1 MQRIPEYMLAHVFR
15 AMRAVPMHPEF
26 WSSIHRWGLLNSSSL
41 VCPWPPACV
50 YLSTPEPWCV
60 VFVQM
65 SVCVYVATLNPCTY
79 TVRARVHA
87 SSPVPGAVP
96 QQTEHWSSIPRI
108 EVQYSRIQDSR
119 FKVPAQSFPRI
130 LNLESWIRGSIELQS
145 RGLNFNT
152 PGSKIQDSR
161 FQHKVS
167 PGSWILHPGEYWT
180 SILGIELQ
188 YSRARSAWILN
199 LGSVSPI
206 EFNRPIELNRPH
218 ACIVCQNSGCIGT
231 ALIALNTHT
240 HTRVQSI
247 HIRTHRVVF

>member
-1 MQRIPEYMLAHVFR
+1 MQRIPEYMQDR

-96 QQTEHWSSIPRI
+96 QQTGHWSSIPRI
-108 EVQYSRIQDSR
+108 EVQYSRIQDPR
-119 FKVPAQSFPRI
+119 FKIRGQLCPGI
-130 LNLESWIRGSIELQS
+130 LNLESWIR
-145 RGLNFNT
+145 
-152 PGSKIQDSR
+152 
-161 FQHKVS
+161 
-167 PGSWILHPGEYWT
+167 EYWS
-180 SILGIELQ
+180 SIPRIEFQ
-188 YSRARSAWILN
+188 YSRIQDPR
-199 LGSVSPI
+199 
-206 EFNRPIELNRPH
+206 FTH
-218 ACIVCQNSGCIGT
+218 AC
-231 ALIALNTHT
+231 
-240 HTRVQSI
+240 
-247 HIRTHRVVF
+247 